1 MGGIMPLLANA
12 ILLSLLLAASHAVLK
27 WVSIQAA
34 GNYLE
39 LITRYWWA
47 VGGALLVYG
56 FIFFYYIV
64 VLRTQALSQLYPI
77 YTGLSLVLVTLAGVL
92 FFAESLSGSQAV
104 GAGLIV
110 VGIVLMVG
118 L

>member
-1 MGGIMPLLANA
+1 VAGTLPLIANAVLLA
-12 ILLSLLLAASHAVLK
+12 SLLTLSHAVLK

-47 VGGALLVYG
+47 VGGALLIYG

-64 VLRTQALSQLYPI
+64 VLRSQALSQLYPI
-77 YTGLSLVLVTLAGVL
+77 YTGLSLLLVTLAGVL
-92 FFAESLSGSQAV
+92 FFAESLSLLQV
-104 GAGLIV
+104 LGAGLIV

-118 L
+118 M